1 MISPQ
6 GIKAF
11 NIPSLTAEV
20 VADALIEL
28 FSLVG
33 IPDETVCDQG
43 TNFMSSLI
51 TQLSETS
58 GIHKI

>member
-6 GIKAF
+6 GI
-11 NIPSLTAEV
+11 TAEV
-20 VADALIEL
+20 VTDALIEL
-28 FSLVG
+28 FSPVG

-51 TQLSETS
+51 TLSETL